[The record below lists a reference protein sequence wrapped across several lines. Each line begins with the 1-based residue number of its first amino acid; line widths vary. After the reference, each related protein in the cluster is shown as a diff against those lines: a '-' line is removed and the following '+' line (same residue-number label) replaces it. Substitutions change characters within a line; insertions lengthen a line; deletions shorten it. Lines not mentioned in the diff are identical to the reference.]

1 LTLAAACVL
10 PIPVGAQAQQSV
22 PVSTPLAASA
32 GTANANKTYD
42 AVVLGMSCK
51 QQRSGRMDCEY
62 KVGKSLRFQIAGVG
76 QRDVLINFFKVDVDE
91 DYFASVASLHG
102 CVMVTSAAARS
113 DSSSSV
119 AFVSP
124 QDGKIYRNWNTCLKT
139 AKK

>member
-1 LTLAAACVL
+1 L
-10 PIPVGAQAQQSV
+10 GAQAQQPASGAA
-22 PVSTPLAASA
+22 PLAASA
-32 GTANANKTYD
+32 ATANKTYD
-42 AVVLGMSCK
+42 AVVQGMSCK

-102 CVMVTSAAARS
+102 CVMVTSSAARS
-113 DSSSSV
+113 DTTASPV
-119 AFVSP
+119 FVSP
-124 QDGKIYRNWNTCLKT
+124 QDGRIYRNWNTCLKT